1 MPNLR
6 KPDVEKLNLANTTL
20 LIKGFMG
27 EGGRRRVEQDG
38 AAGPRDVISHLGQQ
52 VAQLSLSLKAPQP
65 SGVGTGHIHY

>member
-1 MPNLR
+1 MKSSHYNFINKRLY
-6 KPDVEKLNLANTTL
+6 
-20 LIKGFMG
+20 GG
-27 EGGRRRVEQDG
+27 WGGRRWVEQDG